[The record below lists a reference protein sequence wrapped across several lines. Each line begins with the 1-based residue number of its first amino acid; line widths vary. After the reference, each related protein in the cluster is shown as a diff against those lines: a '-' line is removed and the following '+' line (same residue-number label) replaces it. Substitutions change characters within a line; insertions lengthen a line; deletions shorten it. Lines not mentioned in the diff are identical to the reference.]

1 MKISE
6 NALKVLES
14 RYLLRDENGDLCES
28 PEQLFNRV
36 AETLADVEDEFDH
49 DERKGEIKDIFHE
62 LLTSF
67 DFLPNSPTLMNAGTS
82 AGQLSACFC
91 LPVEDSVTG
100 IFDSL
105 KNMALIQKTGGGT
118 GFSFSS
124 MRPKGSVVKS
134 TGGKAAGPVA
144 FMKIFNE
151 ATEHIKQGGK
161 RRGANMAVLRVDH
174 PDIMDFI
181 YAKVREGQLENF
193 NLSVGITDEF
203 MDALEKDSYTDL
215 TDPVTKK
222 VTGRIKAKTVF
233 GAICEAAWKCGD
245 PGLLFL
251 DTINKSNP
259 LPHSGTI
266 EATNPCGEVP
276 LLPYESC
283 NLGSVNL
290 SNMLKS
296 ADNGPVIDWE
306 KLGRTVRYAVRF
318 LDNVIEVNK
327 FPLRKA
333 ETVTK
338 RHRKIGLG
346 VMGFADMLIRLQ
358 IPYNS
363 QKAINM
369 AEDLMSFIY
378 RTALEAS
385 AELAGRRGPFPAWE
399 TSVYSKRGIVLR
411 NATVT
416 SIAPTGTI
424 SIIAGTS
431 SGIEPLFALG
441 YYRKNVLEGQDLFE
455 VNPVFLDY
463 CRKYGV
469 NTDSLLKKLNG
480 RSESKD
486 GPVLPGKLRDIFM
499 TALEIDYEQ
508 HIKMQAAFQKY
519 VDNSVSKTV
528 NLSHDKTVDDVKAAY
543 LLAYRLGC
551 KGVTVFRYGS
561 KNRQVLELANGE
573 KWFEKEYSSKCDPH
587 ECKL

>member
-1 MKISE
+1 
-6 NALKVLES
+6 
-14 RYLLRDENGDLCES
+14 
-28 PEQLFNRV
+28 
-36 AETLADVEDEFDH
+36 
-49 DERKGEIKDIFHE
+49 
-62 LLTSF
+62 
-67 DFLPNSPTLMNAGTS
+67 
-82 AGQLSACFC
+82 
-91 LPVEDSVTG
+91 
-100 IFDSL
+100 
-105 KNMALIQKTGGGT
+105 
-118 GFSFSS
+118 
-124 MRPKGSVVKS
+124 
-134 TGGKAAGPVA
+134 
-144 FMKIFNE
+144 
-151 ATEHIKQGGK
+151 
-161 RRGANMAVLRVDH
+161 MAVLRVDH